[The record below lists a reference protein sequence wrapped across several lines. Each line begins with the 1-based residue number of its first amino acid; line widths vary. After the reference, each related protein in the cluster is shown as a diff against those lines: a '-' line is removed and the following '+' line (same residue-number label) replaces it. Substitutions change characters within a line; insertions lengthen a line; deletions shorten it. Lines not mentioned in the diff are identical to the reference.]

1 MSSNILNE
9 IKNIC
14 LHKKIKIMTLQV
26 KPILVKSIQVIN
38 TSPDSVL
45 TPSSPSPSEKV
56 KEPVLIK
63 NKLITCYEEDYT
75 RNPNEIMRLWQRN

>member
-14 LHKKIKIMTLQV
+14 LHKKIKIQPL
-26 KPILVKSIQVIN
+26 LVKSIQVVN
-38 TSPDSVL
+38 TSQDSCLIPV
-45 TPSSPSPSEKV
+45 SEKV
-56 KEPVLIK
+56 KEHVLIK

-75 RNPNEIMRLWQRN
+75 RNANEIMRLWQRN

>member
-14 LHKKIKIMTLQV
+14 LHNKIKIQ
-26 KPILVKSIQVIN
+26 PILVKSIQVIN
-38 TSPDSVL
+38 TSPDSSL
-45 TPSSPSPSEKV
+45 SPSSPSEKV
-56 KEPVLIK
+56 TKPVLIK

>member
-14 LHKKIKIMTLQV
+14 LHKKIKIQ
-26 KPILVKSIQVIN
+26 PILVKSIQVIN
-38 TSPDSVL
+38 TSPDSRL
-45 TPSSPSPSEKV
+45 SPSSSSSSEKV
-56 KEPVLIK
+56 TEPVLIK